1 MCACQ
6 YDLRAIK
13 NTLADLFP
21 HGEFLLSAA
30 NENDTYTDIQ
40 AGARRLMLGARCRL
54 ATSRMILACVIR
66 FKALDAWRSMRM
78 RLRMRGVI
86 AAKSLPLPAA
96 RAQCITR
103 A

>member
-1 MCACQ
+1 MCGGVARGQ

-40 AGARRLMLGARCRL
+40 VRLLALADAGRESRTWPGGAGLRAVARTLAVPAR
-54 ATSRMILACVIR
+54 TSHVTWASVYTTRRSARI
-66 FKALDAWRSMRM
+66 WRR
-78 RLRMRGVI
+78 R
-86 AAKSLPLPAA
+86 
-96 RAQCITR
+96 
-103 A
+103 